1 MNLMKMSLMGLCL
14 VAGMTA
20 WAQHDAGLQDLA
32 DLLGG
37 GRPTDSVAVAE
48 EAPASAPAQT
58 TPTQE
63 VTQSRAKSE
72 RFSVGA
78 SSGGSVGAG
87 LPANMAVGATRTKTA
102 IPRKPA
108 GDPNIREVIG
118 KGYGATRQEAL
129 TNACRDAIEFA
140 VGLFV
145 DSETLVDNFELK
157 KDEILTQSNGYIAP
171 NGITIMWEG
180 PTSRGHCIQIK
191 AKVKMQ
197 EVTHSLRDIAPV
209 STSDASPLAG
219 VLATA
224 TSKQSRDERA
234 AALIARELDGFDPVR
249 QLYAIRLVNEAG
261 TQNPTLVTDKNGD
274 PKIVD
279 GLYTVRY
286 LYEIYPLTDVYFDV
300 FVPRFDQLLSQISLR
315 QPRTIFMKA
324 TRKATFSSNVNT
336 FNTIGA
342 SYGNNFPGVIRQKN
356 YYMIGYKKE
365 RKSQGKLNN
374 KKDEGAV
381 FTIVTMMN
389 PSLSAI
395 TAKDYFLA
403 PKVVETYTAWEDA
416 YYGENHPSRCVEYFL
431 QVQDGQGNILAQS
444 AFSVPTNVVLY
455 RSRMKNASLDYSA
468 PRVEWMPLTSAHSHG
483 SLSESAS
490 YYPTLRSYVDVQL
503 SAEDMTNARNVS
515 IGLMEWAQ

>member
-1 MNLMKMSLMGLCL
+1 MNLMKVSLMGLCL

-37 GRPTDSVAVAE
+37 GRPTDSVEVAE

-102 IPRKPA
+102 TPRKPA

-219 VLATA
+219 VFATA

-249 QLYAIRLVNEAG
+249 QLYGIRLVNEAG
-261 TQNPTLVTDKNGD
+261 VQNPTLVTDNNGD
-274 PKIVD
+274 PKIEN

-286 LYEIYPLTDVYFDV
+286 LYEIYPLTDIYFDV

-315 QPRTIFMKA
+315 RPRTIFMKA
-324 TRKATFSSNVNT
+324 TPRTISSRYVNRLDSYD
-336 FNTIGA
+336 A
-342 SYGNNFPGVIRQKN
+342 SKGDNFPGVLKQKN
-356 YYMIGYKKE
+356 YYLIGYKTESKE
-365 RKSQGKLNN
+365 KGMIYG
-374 KKDEGAV
+374 KKDEGV
-381 FTIVTMMN
+381 VLSIVTMMN

-395 TAKDYFLA
+395 TMKDYFLA

-416 YYGENHPSRCVEYFL
+416 YYGEDYPSRCVEYFL

-444 AFSVPTNVVLY
+444 AFSVPTNVILY
-455 RSRMKNASLDYSA
+455 KSKMKSGSIEYCA
-468 PRVEWMPLTSAHSHG
+468 PRVEWVPLTRSR
-483 SLSESAS
+483 EDAS
-490 YYPTLRSYVDVQL
+490 MRGFEAYNTTLRSYVDVQL
-503 SAEDMTNARNVS
+503 SAEDMANARNVS

>member
-1 MNLMKMSLMGLCL
+1 MNLMKVSLMGLCL
-14 VAGMTA
+14 AAGMTA
-20 WAQHDAGLQDLA
+20 WAQHDASLQDLA

-37 GRPTDSVAVAE
+37 GRPTNSVEVVE
-48 EAPASAPAQT
+48 EAPAPVPASAPAQT

-87 LPANMAVGATRTKTA
+87 LPASMSIGAARTKTA
-102 IPRKPA
+102 TPRKPA
-108 GDPNIREVIG
+108 GDANIREVIG

-129 TNACRDAIEFA
+129 TNACRDAIECA
-140 VGLFV
+140 VGLYV

-224 TSKQSRDERA
+224 TSKLSRDERA

-249 QLYAIRLVNEAG
+249 QLYGIRLVNEAG
-261 TQNPTLVTDKNGD
+261 TQNPTLVTDRNGD
-274 PKIVD
+274 PRIVD

-315 QPRTIFMKA
+315 RPRTIFMRG
-324 TRKATFSSNVNT
+324 TRKANHSDYVNDIAPIY
-336 FNTIGA
+336 NGD
-342 SYGNNFPGVIRQKN
+342 NFPGVIKQKS
-356 YYMIGYKKE
+356 YYEIDYRDEVKE
-365 RKSQGKLNN
+365 HGVIQGKKN
-374 KKDEGAV
+374 EGV
-381 FTIVTMMN
+381 VLSIVTMMN
-389 PSLSAI
+389 SSLSAI

-416 YYGENHPSRCVEYFL
+416 YYEDNPMHCVEYFL
-431 QVQDGQGNILAQS
+431 QVQDSQGNILAQS
-444 AFSVPTNVVLY
+444 AFSVPTSAILL
-455 RSRMKNASLDYSA
+455 RSSMGRVGYADRA
-468 PRVEWMPLTSAHSHG
+468 ARVEWLPLLKWPESNFTSLYST
-483 SLSESAS
+483 
-490 YYPTLRSYVDVQL
+490 TLRSYVEVQL
-503 SAEDMTNARNVS
+503 TAEDMANARNVS

>member
-1 MNLMKMSLMGLCL
+1 MNLMKVSLMGLCL

-20 WAQHDAGLQDLA
+20 WAQNDAGLQDLA

-37 GRPTDSVAVAE
+37 GRPTDSVEVAE

-87 LPANMAVGATRTKTA
+87 LPANMAVGAARTKTA
-102 IPRKPA
+102 TPRKPA

-171 NGITIMWEG
+171 DGIKIMWEG

-234 AALIARELDGFDPVR
+234 AALIARELDGFDPIR
-249 QLYAIRLVNEAG
+249 QLYGIRLVNEAG

-274 PKIVD
+274 PKIEN

-315 QPRTIFMKA
+315 RPRTIFMKG
-324 TRKATFSSNVNT
+324 TRKTLNPNYVNDIDQ
-336 FNTIGA
+336 FDDNPAG
-342 SYGNNFPGVIRQKN
+342 NFPGVIRQKN
-356 YYMIGYKKE
+356 YYEIGYKGEVKHLGVID
-365 RKSQGKLNN
+365 GKKN
-374 KKDEGAV
+374 EGV
-381 FTIVTMMN
+381 VLSIVTMMN

-403 PKVVETYTAWEDA
+403 PKVVETYLAWEEA
-416 YYGENHPSRCVEYFL
+416 YYDSEHCIEYFL
-431 QVQDGQGNILAQS
+431 QIQDAQGNILAQS
-444 AFSVPTNVVLY
+444 AFSVPTKAVLRQSSMKEDSGLY
-455 RSRMKNASLDYSA
+455 FASRVD
-468 PRVEWMPLTSAHSHG
+468 WMPLLRAREGSPRAYSA
-483 SLSESAS
+483 
-490 YYPTLRSYVDVQL
+490 YNTTLRSYVDVQL
-503 SAEDMTNARNVS
+503 SAEDMANARNVS

>member
-20 WAQHDAGLQDLA
+20 WAQNDAGLQDLA

-37 GRPTDSVAVAE
+37 GRPTNSVAVAE
-48 EAPASAPAQT
+48 EAPVSAPAQT

-102 IPRKPA
+102 TPRKPA
-108 GDPNIREVIG
+108 GDANIREVIG

-171 NGITIMWEG
+171 KGIKIMWEG

-219 VLATA
+219 VAATV
-224 TSKQSRDERA
+224 TSKLSRDERA

-274 PKIVD
+274 PKIEN

-315 QPRTIFMKA
+315 RPRTILMKG
-324 TRKATFSSNVNT
+324 TRKATHSGNVNELS
-336 FNTIGA
+336 TIDAFHGD
-342 SYGNNFPGVIRQKN
+342 NFPGVIKQKN
-356 YYMIGYKKE
+356 HYEIGYKNEEKREGKIRDKE
-365 RKSQGKLNN
+365 N
-374 KKDEGAV
+374 EGV
-381 FTIVTMMN
+381 VLSIVTMMN

-403 PKVVETYTAWEDA
+403 PKVVDAYTAWEDA
-416 YYGENHPSRCVEYFL
+416 YYGEHSPSRCVEYFL

-444 AFSVPTNVVLY
+444 AFSVPTNVILY
-455 RSRMKNASLDYSA
+455 KSTMKSSSSMYCAE
-468 PRVEWMPLTSAHSHG
+468 RVEWMPLTRSWGYDSTY
-483 SLSESAS
+483 SM
-490 YYPTLRSYVDVQL
+490 TLRSYVDVQL
-503 SAEDMTNARNVS
+503 TAEDMANARNVS
-515 IGLMEWAQ
+515 VGLMEWAQ

>member
-20 WAQHDAGLQDLA
+20 WAQNDAGLQDLA

-48 EAPASAPAQT
+48 EAPVSAPAQT

-102 IPRKPA
+102 TPRKPA
-108 GDPNIREVIG
+108 GDANIREVIG

-171 NGITIMWEG
+171 NGIKIMWEG

-261 TQNPTLVTDKNGD
+261 VQNPTLVTDNNGD

-315 QPRTIFMKA
+315 RPRTVFMKG
-324 TRKATFSSNVNT
+324 TRKATYSGYVNELS
-336 FNTIGA
+336 TISHGD
-342 SYGNNFPGVIRQKN
+342 NFPGVIMQKN
-356 YYMIGYKKE
+356 HYEIGYKNEEKIDGKIRDKE
-365 RKSQGKLNN
+365 N
-374 KKDEGAV
+374 EGV
-381 FTIVTMMN
+381 VLSIVTMMN
-389 PSLSAI
+389 PALTAI

-416 YYGENHPSRCVEYFL
+416 YYGEHSPSRCVEYFL

-444 AFSVPTNVVLY
+444 AFSVPTNVILY
-455 RSRMKNASLDYSA
+455 KSTMKRSSSEYCAE
-468 PRVEWMPLTSAHSHG
+468 RVEWIPLTRSHCG
-483 SLSESAS
+483 YST
-490 YYPTLRSYVDVQL
+490 YTTTLRSYVDVQL
-503 SAEDMTNARNVS
+503 TAEDMANARNVS

>member
-1 MNLMKMSLMGLCL
+1 MNLMKVSLMGLCL

-48 EAPASAPAQT
+48 EAPAPAPAPA
-58 TPTQE
+58 PTQE
-63 VTQSRAKSE
+63 VAQSQGE

-87 LPANMAVGATRTKTA
+87 LPANMSIGATQTKTA
-102 IPRKPA
+102 TPRKPA

-249 QLYAIRLVNEAG
+249 QLYGIRLVNEAG
-261 TQNPTLVTDKNGD
+261 VQNPTLVTDKNGD

-315 QPRTIFMKA
+315 RPRTIFMKA
-324 TRKATFSSNVNT
+324 KRRTIHPSYVNRLDIT
-336 FNTIGA
+336 SFGD
-342 SYGNNFPGVIRQKN
+342 NFPGGIRQKS
-356 YYMIGYKKE
+356 YYEIGYKNEEKID
-365 RKSQGKLNN
+365 GKIRGKQN
-374 KKDEGAV
+374 EGV
-381 FTIVTMMN
+381 VLSIVTMMN

-403 PKVVETYTAWEDA
+403 PKVVETYAAWEES
-416 YYGENHPSRCVEYFL
+416 YYGEDYPSRCVEYFL
-431 QVQDGQGNILAQS
+431 QVQDGQGNILAQT
-444 AFSVPTNVVLY
+444 AFSVPTNIILY
-455 RSRMKNASLDYSA
+455 KSKMKSSSTTYCAS
-468 PRVEWMPLTSAHSHG
+468 RVEWMPLLKSTEPSSG
-483 SLSESAS
+483 DYSTYST
-490 YYPTLRSYVDVQL
+490 TLRSYVDVQL
-503 SAEDMTNARNVS
+503 TAEDMANARNVS
-515 IGLMEWAQ
+515 VGLMEWAQ

>member
-1 MNLMKMSLMGLCL
+1 MNLMKVSLMGLCL

-20 WAQHDAGLQDLA
+20 WAQNDAGLQDLA

-48 EAPASAPAQT
+48 EAPASAPAPA
-58 TPTQE
+58 PTQE
-63 VTQSRAKSE
+63 VTQSQGASE
-72 RFSVGA
+72 RFSVGV

-87 LPANMAVGATRTKTA
+87 LPANMAVGAARTKTA
-102 IPRKPA
+102 TPRKPA

-171 NGITIMWEG
+171 DGITIMWEG

-219 VLATA
+219 VLATV

-249 QLYAIRLVNEAG
+249 QLYGIRLVNEAG
-261 TQNPTLVTDKNGD
+261 VQNPTLVTDKNGD
-274 PKIVD
+274 PKIEN

-315 QPRTIFMKA
+315 RPRTILMRG
-324 TRKATFSSNVNT
+324 TRETIHPGYVNELDIT
-336 FNTIGA
+336 GA
-342 SYGNNFPGVIRQKN
+342 SYGDNFPGVIKQKN
-356 YYMIGYKKE
+356 HYEIGYKNEEKID
-365 RKSQGKLNN
+365 GKIRGKQN
-374 KKDEGAV
+374 EGV
-381 FTIVTMMN
+381 VLSIVTMMN
-389 PSLSAI
+389 PALTAI

-403 PKVVETYTAWEDA
+403 PKVVETYTAWEES
-416 YYGENHPSRCVEYFL
+416 YYGEYSPSRCVEYFL

-444 AFSVPTNVVLY
+444 AFSVPTNVILY
-455 RSRMKNASLDYSA
+455 KSTMKSSSSVYCAE
-468 PRVEWMPLTSAHSHG
+468 RVEWMPLTR
-483 SLSESAS
+483 S
-490 YYPTLRSYVDVQL
+490 YRGYSTYSTTLRSYVDVQL
-503 SAEDMTNARNVS
+503 TAEDMANARNVS
-515 IGLMEWAQ
+515 VGLMEWAQ

>member
-1 MNLMKMSLMGLCL
+1 MNLMKVSLMGLCL

-20 WAQHDAGLQDLA
+20 WAQNDAGLQDLA

-37 GRPTDSVAVAE
+37 GRPTDSVEVAE

-102 IPRKPA
+102 TPRKPA

-234 AALIARELDGFDPVR
+234 AALIARELDGFDPIR
-249 QLYAIRLVNEAG
+249 QLYGIRLVNEAG
-261 TQNPTLVTDKNGD
+261 VQNPTLVTDKNGD

-315 QPRTIFMKA
+315 RPRTILMKG
-324 TRKATFSSNVNT
+324 TRKATHSGDVNELS
-336 FNTIGA
+336 TIDA
-342 SYGNNFPGVIRQKN
+342 SHGDNFPGVIKQKN
-356 YYMIGYKKE
+356 HYEIGYKNEGKRDGKIRDKE
-365 RKSQGKLNN
+365 N
-374 KKDEGAV
+374 EGV
-381 FTIVTMMN
+381 VLSIVTMMN
-389 PSLSAI
+389 PALTAI

-416 YYGENHPSRCVEYFL
+416 YYGERSPSRCVEYFL

-444 AFSVPTNVVLY
+444 AFSVPTNMILY
-455 RSRMKNASLDYSA
+455 KSTMKSSSSGYCAE
-468 PRVEWMPLTSAHSHG
+468 RVEWMPLTR
-483 SLSESAS
+483 S
-490 YYPTLRSYVDVQL
+490 YWNYSTYSMTLRSYVDVQL
-503 SAEDMTNARNVS
+503 TAEDMANARNVS

>member
-20 WAQHDAGLQDLA
+20 WAQNDAGLQDLA

-37 GRPTDSVAVAE
+37 GRPTNSVAVAE
-48 EAPASAPAQT
+48 EAPVSAPAQT

-87 LPANMAVGATRTKTA
+87 LPANMTVGATRTKTA
-102 IPRKPA
+102 TPRKPA
-108 GDPNIREVIG
+108 GDANIREVIG

-171 NGITIMWEG
+171 DGIKIMWEG

-209 STSDASPLAG
+209 STSDASPLDG
-219 VLATA
+219 VLATV

-274 PKIVD
+274 PKIEN

-315 QPRTIFMKA
+315 RPRTILMKG
-324 TRKATFSSNVNT
+324 TRKATHSGVVNELS
-336 FNTIGA
+336 TIDAFHGD
-342 SYGNNFPGVIRQKN
+342 NFPGVIKQKN
-356 YYMIGYKKE
+356 HYEIGYKNEKKIDGKIRGKE
-365 RKSQGKLNN
+365 N
-374 KKDEGAV
+374 EGV
-381 FTIVTMMN
+381 VLSIVTMMN
-389 PSLSAI
+389 PALTAI

-416 YYGENHPSRCVEYFL
+416 YYGEHSSSRCVEYFL

-444 AFSVPTNVVLY
+444 AFSVPTNVILY
-455 RSRMKNASLDYSA
+455 KSTMKSSSSMYCAE
-468 PRVEWMPLTSAHSHG
+468 RVEWMPLTRSWG
-483 SLSESAS
+483 
-490 YYPTLRSYVDVQL
+490 YYSTYSMTLRSYVDVQL
-503 SAEDMTNARNVS
+503 SAEDMANARNVS
-515 IGLMEWAQ
+515 VGLMEWAQ

>member
-1 MNLMKMSLMGLCL
+1 MNLMKVSLMGLCL

-20 WAQHDAGLQDLA
+20 WAQNDAGLQDLA

-37 GRPTDSVAVAE
+37 GRPTDSVEVAE

-102 IPRKPA
+102 TPRKPA

-171 NGITIMWEG
+171 NGIKIMWEG

-274 PKIVD
+274 PKIEN

-315 QPRTIFMKA
+315 RPRTIFMRAKRR
-324 TRKATFSSNVNT
+324 TINSDRVNEVQDYH
-336 FNTIGA
+336 GY
-342 SYGNNFPGVIRQKN
+342 SVGNFPGNIRQKS
-356 YYMIGYKKE
+356 YYEIGYKNEEKIDGKIRDKE
-365 RKSQGKLNN
+365 N
-374 KKDEGAV
+374 EGV
-381 FTIVTMMN
+381 VLSIVTMMN
-389 PSLSAI
+389 PALTAI

-403 PKVVETYTAWEDA
+403 QKVVETYTAWEDA
-416 YYGENHPSRCVEYFL
+416 YYGEHSPSRCVEYFL

-444 AFSVPTNVVLY
+444 AFSVPTNVILY
-455 RSRMKNASLDYSA
+455 KSTMKSSSSGYCAE
-468 PRVEWMPLTSAHSHG
+468 RVEWMPLTR
-483 SLSESAS
+483 S
-490 YYPTLRSYVDVQL
+490 YRGYSTYSMTLRSYVDVQL
-503 SAEDMTNARNVS
+503 TAEDMANARNVS

>member
-1 MNLMKMSLMGLCL
+1 MNLMKVSLMGLCL

-20 WAQHDAGLQDLA
+20 WAQNDAGLQDLA

-37 GRPTDSVAVAE
+37 GRPTDSVEVAE

-102 IPRKPA
+102 TPRKPA

-274 PKIVD
+274 PKIEN

-315 QPRTIFMKA
+315 RPRTILMKG
-324 TRKATFSSNVNT
+324 TRKATHSGDVNDIAPIY
-336 FNTIGA
+336 NGD
-342 SYGNNFPGVIRQKN
+342 NFPGVIKQKS
-356 YYMIGYKKE
+356 YYEIGYKNEEKRE
-365 RKSQGKLNN
+365 GKIRGKQN
-374 KKDEGAV
+374 EGV
-381 FTIVTMMN
+381 VLSIVTMMN
-389 PSLSAI
+389 PALTAI

-416 YYGENHPSRCVEYFL
+416 YYGEHSPSRCVEYFL

-444 AFSVPTNVVLY
+444 AFSVPTNVILY
-455 RSRMKNASLDYSA
+455 KSTMKSSSSEYCAE
-468 PRVEWMPLTSAHSHG
+468 RVEWMPLTRSFRGYSTY
-483 SLSESAS
+483 SM
-490 YYPTLRSYVDVQL
+490 TLRSYVDVQL
-503 SAEDMTNARNVS
+503 TAEDMANARNVS

>member
-20 WAQHDAGLQDLA
+20 WAQNDAGLQDLA

-37 GRPTDSVAVAE
+37 GRPTNSVAVAE
-48 EAPASAPAQT
+48 EAPVSAPAQT

-63 VTQSRAKSE
+63 VAQSQGE

-102 IPRKPA
+102 TPRKPA

-171 NGITIMWEG
+171 NGIKIMWEG

-224 TSKQSRDERA
+224 TSKLSRDERA

-274 PKIVD
+274 PKIEN

-315 QPRTIFMKA
+315 RPRTIFMKG
-324 TRKATFSSNVNT
+324 TRKATHSGYVNRLDSYV
-336 FNTIGA
+336 A
-342 SYGNNFPGVIRQKN
+342 SKRDNFPGVLRQKN
-356 YYMIGYKKE
+356 YYLIGYKTESKE
-365 RKSQGKLNN
+365 KGMIYG
-374 KKDEGAV
+374 KKDEGV
-381 FTIVTMMN
+381 VLSIVTMMN

-403 PKVVETYTAWEDA
+403 PKVVDAYTAWEEA
-416 YYGENHPSRCVEYFL
+416 YYDSEYCIEYFL
-431 QVQDGQGNILAQS
+431 QIQDELGNILAQT
-444 AFSVPTNVVLY
+444 AFSVPTKAVLY
-455 RSRMKNASLDYSA
+455 KSKMKSSSSVYCAS
-468 PRVEWMPLTSAHSHG
+468 RVEWMPLLKSTEPSSG
-483 SLSESAS
+483 GYSTYST
-490 YYPTLRSYVDVQL
+490 TLRSYVDVQL
-503 SAEDMTNARNVS
+503 SAEDMANARNVS
-515 IGLMEWAQ
+515 VGLMEWAQ

>member
-1 MNLMKMSLMGLCL
+1 MNLMKVSLMGLCL

-20 WAQHDAGLQDLA
+20 WAQNDAGLQDLA

-37 GRPTDSVAVAE
+37 GRPTDSVEVAE

-87 LPANMAVGATRTKTA
+87 LPANMAVGAARTKTA
-102 IPRKPA
+102 TPRKPA

-171 NGITIMWEG
+171 DGIKIMWEG

-234 AALIARELDGFDPVR
+234 AALIARELDGFDPIR
-249 QLYAIRLVNEAG
+249 QLYGIRLVNEAG

-274 PKIVD
+274 PKIEN

-315 QPRTIFMKA
+315 RPRTIFMKA
-324 TRKATFSSNVNT
+324 KRERSHYIDNVNEDSFPYDNYST
-336 FNTIGA
+336 G
-342 SYGNNFPGVIRQKN
+342 NFPGVMRQGS
-356 YYMIGYKKE
+356 YYEIDYRDEVKE
-365 RKSQGKLNN
+365 NGVIQGKKN
-374 KKDEGAV
+374 EGV
-381 FTIVTMMN
+381 VLSIVTMMN
-389 PSLSAI
+389 SSLSAI

-403 PKVVETYTAWEDA
+403 PKVVDAYLAWEDA
-416 YYGENHPSRCVEYFL
+416 YYAYNPRHCIEYFV
-431 QVQDGQGNILAQS
+431 QVQDGQGNMLAQS
-444 AFSVPTNVVLY
+444 AFSVPT
-455 RSRMKNASLDYSA
+455 SA
-468 PRVEWMPLTSAHSHG
+468 ILLGSSMGRGGYADRAARVEWLPLLKWPESNFTSLYST
-483 SLSESAS
+483 
-490 YYPTLRSYVDVQL
+490 TLRSYVDVQL
-503 SAEDMTNARNVS
+503 TAEDMANARNVS

>member
-20 WAQHDAGLQDLA
+20 WAQNDAGLQDLA

-48 EAPASAPAQT
+48 EAPASAPAPA
-58 TPTQE
+58 PTQE
-63 VTQSRAKSE
+63 VTQSQGASE
-72 RFSVGA
+72 RFSVGV
-78 SSGGSVGAG
+78 SSGGSVGAD
-87 LPANMAVGATRTKTA
+87 LPANMSIGATRTKTA
-102 IPRKPA
+102 TPRKPA
-108 GDPNIREVIG
+108 GNPNIREVIG

-140 VGLFV
+140 VGLYV

-171 NGITIMWEG
+171 DGITIMWEG

-224 TSKQSRDERA
+224 TTKLSRDDRA

-249 QLYAIRLVNEAG
+249 QLYGIRLVNEAG
-261 TQNPTLVTDKNGD
+261 VQNPTLVTDNNGD
-274 PKIVD
+274 PKIEN

-315 QPRTIFMKA
+315 RPRTIFMRG
-324 TRKATFSSNVNT
+324 TRKANHSDDVND
-336 FNTIGA
+336 IA
-342 SYGNNFPGVIRQKN
+342 LSYNNGDNFPGVIKQKS
-356 YYMIGYKKE
+356 YYEIGYKDE
-365 RKSQGKLNN
+365 RKYEGKINGKEN
-374 KKDEGAV
+374 EGV
-381 FTIVTMMN
+381 VLSIVTMMN

-416 YYGENHPSRCVEYFL
+416 YYDFGHCIEYFL

-444 AFSVPTNVVLY
+444 AFSVPTNMILY
-455 RSRMKNASLDYSA
+455 KSTMNGSGGWYGAS
-468 PRVEWMPLTSAHSHG
+468 RVEWMPLTR
-483 SLSESAS
+483 S
-490 YYPTLRSYVDVQL
+490 YGGYSTYTTTLRSYVDVQL
-503 SAEDMTNARNVS
+503 SAEDMANARNVS

>member
-20 WAQHDAGLQDLA
+20 WAQNDAGLQDLA

-37 GRPTDSVAVAE
+37 GRPTNSVAVAE
-48 EAPASAPAQT
+48 EAPVSAPAQT

-102 IPRKPA
+102 TPRKPA

-171 NGITIMWEG
+171 DGIKIMWEG

-274 PKIVD
+274 PKIEN

-315 QPRTIFMKA
+315 RPRTIFMRAKRR
-324 TRKATFSSNVNT
+324 TINSDRVNEVQ
-336 FNTIGA
+336 G
-342 SYGNNFPGVIRQKN
+342 YGYSVGNFPGNIRQKS
-356 YYMIGYKKE
+356 YYEIGYKNEEKIN
-365 RKSQGKLNN
+365 GKIRGKQN
-374 KKDEGAV
+374 EGV
-381 FTIVTMMN
+381 VLSIVTMMN

-416 YYGENHPSRCVEYFL
+416 YYGTRCVEYFL
-431 QVQDGQGNILAQS
+431 QVQDSQGNILAQS
-444 AFSVPTNVVLY
+444 AFSVPTNEILY
-455 RSRMKNASLDYSA
+455 KSTMKSSPSWYCAE
-468 PRVEWMPLTSAHSHG
+468 RVEWMPLVRSYESSSGHSY
-483 SLSESAS
+483 ST
-490 YYPTLRSYVDVQL
+490 TLRSYVDVQL
-503 SAEDMTNARNVS
+503 SEEDMANARNVS
-515 IGLMEWAQ
+515 VGLMEWAQ

>member
-37 GRPTDSVAVAE
+37 GRPTDSVEVAE

-87 LPANMAVGATRTKTA
+87 LPANMAVGAARTKTA
-102 IPRKPA
+102 TPRKPT

-171 NGITIMWEG
+171 NGIKIMWEG

-219 VLATA
+219 VLVTA

-261 TQNPTLVTDKNGD
+261 VQNPTLVTDKNGD

-315 QPRTIFMKA
+315 RPRTIFMRG
-324 TRKATFSSNVNT
+324 TRKANHSDDVNDISPIY
-336 FNTIGA
+336 NGD
-342 SYGNNFPGVIRQKN
+342 NFPGVIKQKS
-356 YYMIGYKKE
+356 YYEIGYKNEEKRE
-365 RKSQGKLNN
+365 GKIRGKQN
-374 KKDEGAV
+374 EGV
-381 FTIVTMMN
+381 VLSIVTMMN

-403 PKVVETYTAWEDA
+403 PKVVETYLAWEEA
-416 YYGENHPSRCVEYFL
+416 YYDSEHCIEYFL
-431 QVQDGQGNILAQS
+431 QIQDTQGNILAQS
-444 AFSVPTNVVLY
+444 AFSVPSNVILY
-455 RSRMKNASLDYSA
+455 KSTMNGNDWWYGAS
-468 PRVEWMPLTSAHSHG
+468 RVEWMPLTR
-483 SLSESAS
+483 S
-490 YYPTLRSYVDVQL
+490 YGGYSTYTMTLRSYVDVQL
-503 SAEDMTNARNVS
+503 TAEDMANARNVS

>member
-48 EAPASAPAQT
+48 EAPAPAPVAAPA
-58 TPTQE
+58 PTQE

-102 IPRKPA
+102 TPRKPA
-108 GDPNIREVIG
+108 GDANIREVIG

-249 QLYAIRLVNEAG
+249 QLYGIRLVNEAG
-261 TQNPTLVTDKNGD
+261 VQNPTLVTDNNGD
-274 PKIVD
+274 PKIEN

-315 QPRTIFMKA
+315 RPRTIFMKG
-324 TRKATFSSNVNT
+324 TRKATYSDYVNDIDT
-336 FNTIGA
+336 SDDNPSG
-342 SYGNNFPGVIRQKN
+342 NFPGVIRQKN
-356 YYMIGYKKE
+356 YYEIGYKDE
-365 RKSQGKLNN
+365 RKYEGKINGKEN
-374 KKDEGAV
+374 EGV
-381 FTIVTMMN
+381 VLSIVTMMN

-416 YYGENHPSRCVEYFL
+416 YYAYNPRHCIEYFV
-431 QVQDGQGNILAQS
+431 QVQDGQGNILAQT
-444 AFSVPTNVVLY
+444 AFSVPTNVILY
-455 RSRMKNASLDYSA
+455 KSTMKGYSSDYCAS
-468 PRVEWMPLTSAHSHG
+468 RVEWMPLTR
-483 SLSESAS
+483 S
-490 YYPTLRSYVDVQL
+490 YGGYSTYSMTLRSYVDVQL
-503 SAEDMTNARNVS
+503 SAEDMANARNVS
-515 IGLMEWAQ
+515 VGLMEWAQ